1 MAHKA
6 PGKSDREGITLVQL
20 ADMFPANEDSARH
33 WFESRIWPDG
43 RYCPQCGSTRTHEAS
58 HNDMPYRC

>member
-20 ADMFPANEDSARH
+20 TDLFPTEESARE
-33 WFESRIWPDG
+33 WFEARVWRSCPG
-43 RYCPQCGSTRTHEAS
+43 RWCKSLAS
-58 HNDMPYRC
+58 VAVSGG

>member
-6 PGKSDREGITLVQL
+6 PGKSSREGITLVQL
-20 ADMFPANEDSARH
+20 ADMFPDEDSARQ

-43 RYCPQCGSTRTHEAS
+43 R
-58 HNDMPYRC
+58 